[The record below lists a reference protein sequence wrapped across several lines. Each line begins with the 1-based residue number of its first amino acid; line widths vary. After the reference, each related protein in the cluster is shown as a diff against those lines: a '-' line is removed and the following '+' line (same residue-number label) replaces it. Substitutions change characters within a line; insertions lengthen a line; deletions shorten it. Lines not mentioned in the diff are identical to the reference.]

1 LSGAPIINGNLKNV
15 LFHYLQVLVEPA
27 RAEPFTILGCNG
39 RLMALPRNVRLERYV
54 WESHKNE
61 IFFPFS
67 GCIQTLELRIMSK
80 LFYHCATRQ
89 LFVEPFMVLC
99 CNGRLIIALPPY
111 IMLEMHDES

>member
-1 LSGAPIINGNLKNV
+1 MAILKDV

-27 RAEPFTILGCNG
+27 RAEPFAILGCNG
-39 RLMALPRNVRLERYV
+39 RLMALPRNDRFEGYV

-61 IFFPFS
+61 NFLPFS
-67 GCIQTLELRIMSK
+67 GCIQTLELRIVSQ

-99 CNGRLIIALPPY
+99 CNCRLIALPPY